1 MWFMIFKAAF
11 SGAVIAFAAWL
22 AGKRPELAGFIIALP
37 LMTLLA
43 LPLSYAQYNDPAAS
57 VRFAQGIF
65 AAIPLSLL
73 FFVPFVLAGR
83 LQWNFW
89 MLYGAGLALLI
100 AGYFIHRF
108 AMSYFTS

>member
-1 MWFMIFKAAF
+1 MLFVLKALF
-11 SGAVIAFAAWL
+11 SGTVIAFASWL

-37 LMTLLA
+37 LVTLLA

-57 VRFAQGIF
+57 VKFAQSIF

-73 FFVPFVLAGR
+73 FFVPFLLAAR

-89 MLYGAGLALLI
+89 MLYGAGLALLA

-108 AMSYFTS
+108 VMSFF